1 MVINY
6 FLCLQCTNKLLH
18 SEKCSHLQPLTNA
31 PQKIITKTIW
41 VLSFV
46 SLFTDVASE
55 MLYPV
60 MPLFL
65 KHIGYTAIFIGIL
78 EGVAE
83 AVAGLSKSYFGKRSD
98 SSGKRLP
105 FVQLG
110 YFFSAVSKPMLAIFI
125 YPWWIFLSRTIDRL
139 GKGISTGARDAM
151 LSDESRPETKGRV
164 FGFHRSMDSM
174 GAVIG
179 PAIALVYLYFY
190 PDNYKT
196 LFLIAFLP
204 GMLAVISTLIIKEK
218 KKTAVATNNGKRTT
232 TSVFAFAAYWKNSPA
247 QYKKLV
253 TGLLLFALFNSS
265 DVFLLLKMK
274 ESGFNDTSII
284 GVYIFYNLVFA
295 LLAYPI
301 GILADKIGLKKIF
314 IAGLFAFSIVYLG
327 FAFNN
332 NIIVFFLLF
341 FMYGVYAAATEGI
354 SKAWITNIADA
365 GETATAI
372 GTYSG
377 FQSICALIASSLC
390 GLLWFNFGAKITFLI
405 TAGITLLVIAYLS
418 FNKIN
423 AKALKT
429 GNPDFVTL

>member
-1 MVINY
+1 M
-6 FLCLQCTNKLLH
+6 LQCTNKLLH
-18 SEKCSHLQPLTNA
+18 SDKCTLVQALTNS

-41 VLSFV
+41 VLSLV
-46 SLFTDVASE
+46 SLFTDIASE

-65 KHIGYTAIFIGIL
+65 KHIGYTAVFIGVL

-83 AVAGLSKSYFGKRSD
+83 AVAGLSKSYFGKLSD
-98 SSGKRLP
+98 NMGKRLP

-110 YFFSAVSKPMLAIFI
+110 YTLSAISKPMLALFIF
-125 YPWWIFLSRTIDRL
+125 PWWIFLSRTIDRL
-139 GKGISTGARDAM
+139 GKGIRTGARDAM
-151 LSDESRPETKGRV
+151 LSDECTKETKGRV
-164 FGFHRSMDSM
+164 FGFHRSMDTM
-174 GAVIG
+174 GAVLG

-190 PDNYKT
+190 PNNFKT

-204 GMLAVISTLIIKEK
+204 GLLAVISTFLIKEK
-218 KKTAVATNNGKRTT
+218 RKATVGQLNGKRPTAN
-232 TSVFAFAAYWKNSPA
+232 VFAFAGYWKNSSP

-274 ESGFNDTSII
+274 ESGLTDTSVI
-284 GVYIFYNLVFA
+284 GIYIFYNLVFA

-301 GILADKIGLKKIF
+301 GILADKLGLKKIF
-314 IAGLFAFSIVYLG
+314 IAGLFIFCLVYVG

-332 NIIVFFLLF
+332 NLIIFLLLF
-341 FMYGVYAAATEGI
+341 FLYGVYAAATEGI
-354 SKAWITNIADA
+354 SKAWISNIVDTS
-365 GETATAI
+365 ETATAI

-390 GLLWFNFGAKITFLI
+390 GLLWYNFGAMVTFLI
-405 TAGITLLVIAYLS
+405 TAGVTAVVIIYFAFYKRSALS
-418 FNKIN
+418 NS
-423 AKALKT
+423 
-429 GNPDFVTL
+429 

>member
-1 MVINY
+1 MAINY

-98 SSGKRLP
+98 ISGKRLP

-139 GKGISTGARDAM
+139 GKGIRTGARDAM

-190 PDNYKT
+190 PNNYKT
-196 LFLIAFLP
+196 LFLNCFFTGHACSYFNLDNKRE
-204 GMLAVISTLIIKEK
+204 KENRGCNQQRK
-218 KKTAVATNNGKRTT
+218 TNNDQRFRLC
-232 TSVFAFAAYWKNSPA
+232 S
-247 QYKKLV
+247 
-253 TGLLLFALFNSS
+253 LLEKQPGAIQKIS
-265 DVFLLLKMK
+265 DR
-274 ESGFNDTSII
+274 
-284 GVYIFYNLVFA
+284 
-295 LLAYPI
+295 
-301 GILADKIGLKKIF
+301 
-314 IAGLFAFSIVYLG
+314 
-327 FAFNN
+327 
-332 NIIVFFLLF
+332 
-341 FMYGVYAAATEGI
+341 
-354 SKAWITNIADA
+354 
-365 GETATAI
+365 
-372 GTYSG
+372 
-377 FQSICALIASSLC
+377 LIAICFIQQLRC
-390 GLLWFNFGAKITFLI
+390 F
-405 TAGITLLVIAYLS
+405 S
-418 FNKIN
+418 FIKNERKR
-423 AKALKT
+423 
-429 GNPDFVTL
+429 F